1 MTTVHLPQSR
11 LRIPM
16 REGETVLEAAL
27 GAGVPFPHSCKSGR
41 CGACKA
47 HLVSGEVTMLKHSP
61 FALDATEKQGGS
73 ILACRAIPLNDV
85 TVAWT
90 DERVVTGV
98 PASIVA
104 LHDMAAD
111 IHRLVLRP
119 ETPIAFSPGQFF
131 EIELAP
137 GISRS
142 YSIAS
147 EIGAE
152 DLEFHIRHIPGGRAS
167 QLISAELEPGY
178 EVRVSGP
185 FGSSVRADEV
195 GETILTIAAS
205 TGHAPVKSILTS
217 ARTSRGERRMH
228 LLSFARHHGDFY
240 LDGFF
245 RRAAGEDDGFTYQ
258 TVKTTGVGRA
268 ATASPLAAAIDG
280 LDCSLLGGQ
289 IYIAGPPGF
298 VDAAAALVAARP
310 CASGAIVTDRFE
322 LRSQIAGT

>member
-1 MTTVHLPQSR
+1 MTTLHLPQSR

-27 GAGVPFPHSCKSGR
+27 AAGVPFPHSCKSGR

-47 HLVSGEVTMLKHSP
+47 RLVSGDVTLLEHSP
-61 FALDATEKQGGS
+61 FALDATEKQAGS

-90 DERVVTGV
+90 DDRVVTGV
-98 PASIVA
+98 RASIMA
-104 LHDMAAD
+104 LHDMTAD

-119 ETPIAFSPGQFF
+119 ETPIAFNPGQFF

-152 DLEFHIRHIPGGRAS
+152 DLEFHVRRIPGGRAS
-167 QLISAELEPGY
+167 QLITAELEPGH

-185 FGSSVRADEV
+185 FGSAV
-195 GETILTIAAS
+195 GTDKIGATILTIAAS

-217 ARTSRGERRMH
+217 ARTSRGEHRVH
-228 LLSFARHHGDFY
+228 LLSFARHHRDFY

-245 RRAAGEDDGFTYQ
+245 RHAASENDSFTYQ
-258 TVKTTGVGRA
+258 TVKTTGVDGA
-268 ATASPLAAAIDG
+268 ATASPLAAAIAG

-298 VDAAAALVAARP
+298 VDAAAALVSARP
-310 CASGAIVTDRFE
+310 CTTGDVLTDRFE
-322 LRSQIAGT
+322 LRSQNAGS